1 MPLPVSLPGEISL
14 LNPAMSNPVMTK
26 RRGRATLRAAAR
38 WTRTRRSEEA
48 PMPVVDSTA
57 IQRIDYDA
65 EARQL
70 RITFTGG
77 NTYKYYHVS
86 RGVYE
91 SFMHAE
97 SKGLFFNTYIRDRY
111 DFALAT
117 AA

>member
-1 MPLPVSLPGEISL
+1 MPAVE
-14 LNPAMSNPVMTK
+14 
-26 RRGRATLRAAAR
+26 
-38 WTRTRRSEEA
+38 
-48 PMPVVDSTA
+48 STA

-70 RITFTGG
+70 CITFTGG
-77 NTYKYYHVS
+77 NTYKYYDVP
-86 RGVYE
+86 RGVHD
-91 SFMHAE
+91 SFMQAE

>member
-1 MPLPVSLPGEISL
+1 MP
-14 LNPAMSNPVMTK
+14 A
-26 RRGRATLRAAAR
+26 
-38 WTRTRRSEEA
+38 
-48 PMPVVDSTA
+48 VDSAA

-65 EARQL
+65 AAREL
-70 RITFTGG
+70 SVTFAGG
-77 NTYKYYHVS
+77 NAYKYYRVP

-91 SFMHAE
+91 SFLKSN